1 MRKIHLTLLNS
12 LIGACTKLTTSPED
26 TGEVVYQS
34 GRIVAAAQG
43 GSPLMMK
50 DCGTLLRITD
60 LFKVCM
66 QEGFNLPLVEEL
78 IKRREVVP
86 YEGDSRRHFQAAHD
100 FVEQIAFRPE
110 ITKVLEVLPV
120 LMNNDEHLDL
130 ALKRTVAHVISGLFP
145 PCMSKKGVPI
155 ERVDPVKRAILYS
168 PATGVFTTIYHETWC
183 DDFTTYVM
191 YDDEI
196 VDVVMRMIPTE
207 KARRELLK
215 DPLAYLF
222 NKFENKLWTPKIT
235 ERIMKDKPNSAS
247 FIDPPR
253 WVFAHLTQMYLDG
266 SQASMYPII
275 GTSAPVVRN
284 KATEAAYAAM
294 KVVRSIQSVHIVY
307 ERAGK
312 KSQPVIIENKRHKKN
327 HDTGTESSTGSGD
340 SGHRL

>member
-1 MRKIHLTLLNS
+1 MRKIHLTLLFS
-12 LIGACTKLTTSPED
+12 LIDACTKITTSPED
-26 TGEVVYQS
+26 PGEVVYQS

-66 QEGFNLPLVEEL
+66 REGFNRPLVEEL
-78 IKRREVVP
+78 IKRREVIP
-86 YEGDSRRHFQAAHD
+86 YGGDSKRHFQAAHD

-196 VDVVMRMIPTE
+196 VDVVMRMIPTDKE
-207 KARRELLK
+207 RREMLK

-235 ERIMKDKPNSAS
+235 ERIMKDKPNSVS
-247 FIDPPR
+247 FVDPYR
-253 WVFAHLTQMYLDG
+253 WAFAHLTQMYQDG
-266 SQASMYPII
+266 TQARMDTII
-275 GTSAPVVRN
+275 GTSALVVRN
-284 KATEAAYAAM
+284 KATEAAYVAM
-294 KVVRSIQSVHIVY
+294 KGTRSIQSVHIVY

-312 KSQPVIIENKRHKKN
+312 KSKPTVLENKNNKKN